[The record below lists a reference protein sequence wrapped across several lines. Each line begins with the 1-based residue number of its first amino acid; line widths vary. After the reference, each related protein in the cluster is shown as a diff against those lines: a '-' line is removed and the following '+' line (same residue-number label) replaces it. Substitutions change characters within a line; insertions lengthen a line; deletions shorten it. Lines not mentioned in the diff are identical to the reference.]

1 MKSLVKNLAVLT
13 ASLCAFIPAMAQIDI
28 RVYDHQTWTSPDT
41 ILLTIDPNDNSGTG
55 AGEKTIYFNVY
66 NTSHTQSEAFYL
78 EAEWLCSNSSAFY
91 QFCQQYPPDY
101 NSGTCH
107 TFHRDGQRSYADYNY
122 SIPPDTCGY
131 NYLQCYFKV
140 FDYSIEPE
148 HEKVCRFRII
158 RRNTEEVLDS
168 VYLIIRRGN
177 LPCSGAPTDI
187 RTATSAEEAVNIY
200 PNPACNT
207 FTITAGQ
214 EAWTSYA
221 LYSIDGKRVWN
232 ANPGNKKKVEV
243 NVANLSNGVYYV
255 KVTNRDGKAF
265 YKKIL
270 VDH

>member
-1 MKSLVKNLAVLT
+1 MKSLMKNLVILT
-13 ASLCAFIPAMAQIDI
+13 FLLCASLPSMAQIDI
-28 RVYDHQTWTSPDT
+28 RVYEHQAWTSPDT
-41 ILLTIDPNDNSGTG
+41 IMLIIDPNDNSGTG
-55 AGEKTIYFNVY
+55 GGEKTIFFNVY
-66 NTSHTQSEAFYL
+66 NTSHTQSEAFFL

-107 TFHRDGQRSYADYNY
+107 TFHREGQRSYADYNY

-158 RRNTEEVLDS
+158 RKNTLEVLDS

-177 LPCSGAPTDI
+177 LPCNGAPTDI
-187 RTATSAEEAVNIY
+187 RIAAADEVANIY
-200 PNPACNT
+200 PNPARNT
-207 FTITAGQ
+207 LTITAGQ
-214 EAWTSYA
+214 EEWTSCA
-221 LYSIDGKRVWN
+221 LYSIDGKQVWN
-232 ANPGNKKKVEV
+232 ANPRNKKTAEV
-243 NVANLSNGVYYV
+243 NVANLSSGVYYV
-255 KVTNRDGKAF
+255 KVTDRKGKAF